1 MICFR
6 ASWLR
11 TALAVAVV
19 TTTIPAR
26 ALAQTTAPILDTTS
40 AQTGSPTTSP
50 VSSGAMGSGSSGPTA
65 PADFYFRAGA
75 VLDWPRETRFKDEDC
90 SSSSPAALYG
100 CGNGIDGA
108 PLSSLGDFE
117 ARAGFELGVGYAVA
131 SALRLEAVLQYR
143 PNFSFEGRANFI
155 QTTGRQ
161 AVSADLSS
169 LSGLLVAYLDLPEL
183 GLPRLGPFSPF
194 LGAGGGLSRIKVDD
208 TRMEF
213 PKTATLVPGEQQVNL
228 SWMLTAGLAA
238 SLGEKV
244 TIDLAWRYTDYGAV
258 KTDRAQGRIVWHDG
272 RRNPLEIDLAR
283 TRAKLRG
290 HGLTVSL
297 RYAF

>member
-1 MICFR
+1 MPPAAVLCRVLPRFHGAFIVRFTALSPSSQKSGDTVTFVNKDRMPGGRCCHDAKGWENPMICFR

-26 ALAQTTAPILDTTS
+26 ALAQTTPAILDTTS

-50 VSSGAMGSGSSGPTA
+50 VSSGAVGSGSSGPTA
-65 PADFYFRAGA
+65 PDDFYFRAGA
-75 VLDWPRETRFKDEDC
+75 VLDWPKETRFKDQDC

-117 ARAGFELGVGYAVA
+117 ARAGFELGVGYAA
-131 SALRLEAVLQYR
+131 APALRLEAVLQYR

-169 LSGLLVAYLDLPEL
+169 LSGLLVAYLDLP
-183 GLPRLGPFSPF
+183 GRSYSPESP
-194 LGAGGGLSRIKVDD
+194 G
-208 TRMEF
+208 
-213 PKTATLVPGEQQVNL
+213 VPAPV
-228 SWMLTAGLAA
+228 
-238 SLGEKV
+238 
-244 TIDLAWRYTDYGAV
+244 
-258 KTDRAQGRIVWHDG
+258 RARSSGRSA
-272 RRNPLEIDLAR
+272 PL
-283 TRAKLRG
+283 
-290 HGLTVSL
+290 
-297 RYAF
+297 